1 MALFR
6 RRPAPAPVDAPQLV
20 LPRASI
26 DGWTLAGTAIGARL
40 SPADRRE
47 LETLLHAVAVH
58 SDSPWTYER
67 AAALLEKAGEPG
79 QALAV
84 LDLWPT
90 RPAATWPSHAHA
102 TRGIDKRRARLRL
115 RSGAEGG
122 GTAAVAG

>member
-6 RRPAPAPVDAPQLV
+6 RRPAPSPVDPPKLV

-26 DGWTLAGTAIGARL
+26 DGWTLAGTPVGARL
-40 SPADRRE
+40 TPADRRE

-84 LDLWPT
+84 LDAWSE
-90 RPAATWPSHAHA
+90 RPAATWPMHVHA

-115 RSGAEGG
+115 RQG
-122 GTAAVAG
+122 GTPVAG

>member
-1 MALFR
+1 MPLFR
-6 RRPAPAPVDAPQLV
+6 RRPAPTPVDPPQLV

-26 DGWTLAGTAIGARL
+26 DGWTLAGTPIGARL
-40 SPADRRE
+40 SPVDRRE

-67 AAALLEKAGEPG
+67 AAALLEKAGDPG

-84 LDLWPT
+84 LDAWAA
-90 RPAATWPSHAHA
+90 RPAALWPMHAHA

-115 RSGAEGG
+115 RQGG
-122 GTAAVAG
+122 AAVTG

>member
-1 MALFR
+1 MPLFR
-6 RRPAPAPVDAPQLV
+6 RRPAPQPVDAPQLV

-26 DGWTLAGTAIGARL
+26 DGWTLAGTPVGTRL

-67 AAALLEKAGEPG
+67 AAALLEKADDPG

-84 LDLWPT
+84 LDQWLA
-90 RPAATWPSHAHA
+90 RPAAQWPVHAHA
-102 TRGIDKRRARLRL
+102 TRSIEKRRARLRL
-115 RSGAEGG
+115 RRGG
-122 GTAAVAG
+122 AAVAG